1 MQEID
6 EALVKVIWL
15 KLAAQPPADTL
26 ADMLRFREEQPPLF
40 ARLTAALGKGYSE
53 TALEIL
59 LYLAV
64 TVYQVVAWRRLPKG
78 PLPLPLVDD
87 AMVHR
92 CGEKRAGTVEA
103 YLRGKQAQAE
113 PLGEALESLVER
125 FELSQLPLLGHATE
139 GLLAAYEDGDLT
151 RAEVETSFVR
161 ILVLL
166 DGLDR
171 VVKS

>member
-1 MQEID
+1 MQYID
-6 EALVKVIWL
+6 EALVKVIWM
-15 KLAAQPPADTL
+15 KLSAQPPEDTL
-26 ADMLRFREEQPPLF
+26 ASMQRFREEQEPLF
-40 ARLTAALGKGYSE
+40 VRLTAELGETYSE

-78 PLPLPLVDD
+78 PLPLPMIDD

-92 CGEKRAGTVEA
+92 CGEKRAGTVGA
-103 YLRGKQAQAE
+103 YLGGKQAQAE
-113 PLGEALESLVER
+113 DLGDALESLVDR
-125 FELSQLPLLGHATE
+125 FELPQLSLLGHATE
-139 GLLAAYEDGDLT
+139 GLLAAHEDGDLT
-151 RAEVETSFVR
+151 RAEVEASFVR
-161 ILVLL
+161 ILILL